1 MSTVTGDHKA
11 KGYKEG
17 VSPAI
22 WKKTPT
28 TSPLGPGDPLNKT
41 NPTTE
46 SVYTDWLVT
55 GVSSNASTPT
65 LDTRPKSHTQEISVD
80 LFSSLEIRPSQLQ
93 MATKATVKSR
103 QERRGVQ
110 FSARQDSQETVMD
123 PSPTQIRGPPTD
135 SHALVLRAKRL
146 VSWLVLALRILR
158 VLLAWFIALSLM
170 YAIINIMIDTENQ
183 YQLTLVDQQI
193 AITSAEKM
201 YEMKACDS
209 ALWSWQPACSE
220 LAKTR
225 AIVPGLGVTRT
236 GTLIALID
244 EFHKIPESYV
254 ELFEQVAWKFL
265 MMCSAPGLGRT
276 LWSFSSS
283 LGDGLGLF
291 FGTYVFGFWSMVAR
305 VFG

>member
-1 MSTVTGDHKA
+1 MDLKDFPLEQARLQITLPMLAIGTAAILCYGWILQVEPSVAAPLAMHFLVGLFLTGA
-11 KGYKEG
+11 FNSLG
-17 VSPAI
+17 VMVVDYYPLSPA
-22 WKKTPT
+22 TAT
-28 TSPLGPGDPLNKT
+28 AANNLMRCSLGAAG
-41 NPTTE
+41 
-46 SVYTDWLVT
+46 S
-55 GVSSNASTPT
+55 
-65 LDTRPKSHTQEISVD
+65 
-80 LFSSLEIRPSQLQ
+80 
-93 MATKATVKSR
+93 
-103 QERRGVQ
+103 
-110 FSARQDSQETVMD
+110 
-123 PSPTQIRGPPTD
+123 
-135 SHALVLRAKRL
+135 
-146 VSWLVLALRILR
+146 
-158 VLLAWFIALSLM
+158 
-170 YAIINIMIDTENQ
+170 AIINIMIDTENQ